1 MMELITTETDRLTI
15 QEIQDVLLLLIHPK
29 EIQMVMNATTDKMMM
44 VTEISTILLIQD
56 VPAQLTIQRPTLFV
70 QTELIMMVMDR
81 QTSLVTQDVY
91 LQLILRSAIQM
102 VLNAT
107 TDKMMMVT
115 EISTILLIQDAQDQR
130 ILPKTTPLPRH
141 VMDEQQTFM

>member
-56 VPAQLTIQRPTLFV
+56 
-70 QTELIMMVMDR
+70 
-81 QTSLVTQDVY
+81 
-91 LQLILRSAIQM
+91 
-102 VLNAT
+102 
-107 TDKMMMVT
+107 
-115 EISTILLIQDAQDQR
+115 AQDQR